1 MLLFHLAIVTS
12 GVSSPRPPLG
22 SLLLETPF
30 LFLPILSTENLTD
43 RFREW
48 GNFVW
53 LSSMCHPCRGFLAIL
68 GPVIP
73 PLPRWATL
81 CRPSGTFS
89 NTELI
94 HYNSETLKD
103 ASFGHNALKQKGR
116 PGFAGT
122 PCESPWAI

>member
-1 MLLFHLAIVTS
+1 
-12 GVSSPRPPLG
+12 
-22 SLLLETPF
+22 
-30 LFLPILSTENLTD
+30 
-43 RFREW
+43 
-48 GNFVW
+48 
-53 LSSMCHPCRGFLAIL
+53 MCHPCRGFLAIL

-89 NTELI
+89 NTELV
-94 HYNSETLKD
+94 HYNPETLKG

-122 PCESPWAI
+122 PCESPWAIERLRKSAQLRRRAPAARWSAIPGGGRFPKGFEAFGRFH